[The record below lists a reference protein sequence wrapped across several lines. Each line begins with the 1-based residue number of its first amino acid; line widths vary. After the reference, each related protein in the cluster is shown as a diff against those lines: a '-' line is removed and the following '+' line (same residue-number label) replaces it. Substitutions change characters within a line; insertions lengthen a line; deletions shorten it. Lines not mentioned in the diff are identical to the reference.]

1 MTTAKQNLSPQQ
13 SSNQEHYL
21 IRVASPRVQST
32 KRKVQDD
39 LSKDALSNQLMIG
52 SRMFVCENVP
62 PLPTNDPTFD
72 KHAANAANAWAALA
86 ELKATLAGSED
97 GHQVSYFEPIHDPP
111 ASKKS
116 KMHRV
121 ASMPSFSQIS
131 SDQLSANT
139 MSVSAVLQLKARM
152 SMSKSAS
159 SPSLP
164 SMVQVRSEPLPS
176 SRFES
181 TKPDT
186 HLHAI
191 LKSMNVSA
199 QTSPSLELDDFFVT
213 PTEEHIAAYR
223 TDIITA
229 VRQGDLPT
237 LRQMHSEG
245 RMMQCCNRFGESIIH
260 MACRTGAIEIVRF
273 LVEEAGVSFRV
284 RDDYGRTP
292 LHDACWTREPEIE
305 LVKMLISSCPDL
317 LYLKDKRGF
326 TPLAYVRID
335 HWGQWCEFLEENRH
349 LLIPSELL

>member
-1 MTTAKQNLSPQQ
+1 LAELQGT
-13 SSNQEHYL
+13 
-21 IRVASPRVQST
+21 R
-32 KRKVQDD
+32 
-39 LSKDALSNQLMIG
+39 IG
-52 SRMFVCENVP
+52 SGGN
-62 PLPTNDPTFD
+62 
-72 KHAANAANAWAALA
+72 HQALA
-86 ELKATLAGSED
+86 ELKGTPAGNKD
-97 GHQVSYFEPIHDPP
+97 GYQASYLEPIHDPP

-116 KMHRV
+116 KVHRV

-131 SDQLSANT
+131 SNQLPANT
-139 MSVSAVLQLKARM
+139 MSVAAVLQLKARM

-229 VRQGDLPT
+229 VRQGDLLT
-237 LRQMHSEG
+237 LRQMHREG

-326 TPLAYVRID
+326 SPLTYVRMGD
-335 HWGQWCEFLEENRH
+335 WGQWCEFLEENRH
-349 LLIPSELL
+349 LLIPSELLSRSDN